1 MGDLYRAWLT
11 TWHHFSVCV
20 MKETPVHTRLPFIW
34 MSLWWFASAQNWSCL
49 SRLRLILCVG
59 GKMDW
64 NWAAG
69 YMVTGAGRHN
79 LQSHWTTNSRSFC
92 TGWWVRLPLHH
103 HSNALMFISSSLS
116 IDTAHKGT
124 RNHAVPECC
133 CCHTQP
139 RLTVLLL
146 IIKAIKRKTLFT
158 AVITTT
164 WFISP
169 RWLYPAGLSPA
180 FSHIYIKQAS
190 FSESLCCQ
198 AAGRITAKNI
208 FMTSGS
214 SSCTSCT
221 NQAEEMQ
228 KGADDKGSL
237 CCLGHKETQWG
248 SEWAADFYH
257 SGSLSF
263 SLTLTFAVTSSK
275 NKLLLNYSCVNL
287 QN

>member
-1 MGDLYRAWLT
+1 MHPFYLNEPLVVCICAELKLPVPTAGSSCVLEGKWTETELLVAWLQVLGDIICCHVGRQT
-11 TWHHFSVCV
+11 QGVFAGADDSVSLCITIA
-20 MKETPVHTRLPFIW
+20 MPF
-34 MSLWWFASAQNWSCL
+34 
-49 SRLRLILCVG
+49 
-59 GKMDW
+59 
-64 NWAAG
+64 
-69 YMVTGAGRHN
+69 
-79 LQSHWTTNSRSFC
+79 
-92 TGWWVRLPLHH
+92 
-103 HSNALMFISSSLS
+103 MFISSSLS
-116 IDTAHKGT
+116 IDMAHKGT
-124 RNHAVPECC
+124 HNHSVPECC

-146 IIKAIKRKTLFT
+146 IIKAIKGKTLFT
-158 AVITTT
+158 AVITTM

-169 RWLYPAGLSPA
+169 RWLYPAGLLPA

-190 FSESLCCQ
+190 FSENLCFQ

-263 SLTLTFAVTSSK
+263 SLTVTFAVTSSK